1 MGWSAQGTRLG
12 ILLKTGQIGVLG
24 QKKEK
29 CIDEA
34 LRMDTIHAIITYDS
48 GNKKENVGMYRGNGT
63 FQLTEVSDVSTEHK
77 DTKAQRQLH
86 CHGKR
91 VITPK
96 VFSLI
101 NLRDFVSLCSVNRSV
116 LAGDAFVAK
125 RRQNFRNLN

>member
-1 MGWSAQGTRLG
+1 MGWSAQGKRLG
-12 ILLKTGQIGVLG
+12 FLLKTGPIGVLG

-29 CIDEA
+29 CIDEVIH
-34 LRMDTIHAIITYDS
+34 TGSIHAILTYDS

-86 CHGKR
+86 CHGKH

-96 VFSLI
+96 VFGLV
-101 NLRDFVSLCSVNRSV
+101 NLRDFVSLCSVNRY
-116 LAGDAFVAK
+116 
-125 RRQNFRNLN
+125 NLSFGSYNKEL